1 MAIPLVYY
9 GILTGHGSD
18 GLDQELV
25 DVHFPKVEK
34 IVPVCNNLNCIL
46 MLNWHNKKDKDVE
59 FTG

>member
-1 MAIPLVYY
+1 MAVPLVYY
-9 GILTGHGSD
+9 GILAGHGSG

-34 IVPVCNNLNCIL
+34 IVLASDNLNCIIKL
-46 MLNWHNKKDKDVE
+46 IWHNKKDKDVE